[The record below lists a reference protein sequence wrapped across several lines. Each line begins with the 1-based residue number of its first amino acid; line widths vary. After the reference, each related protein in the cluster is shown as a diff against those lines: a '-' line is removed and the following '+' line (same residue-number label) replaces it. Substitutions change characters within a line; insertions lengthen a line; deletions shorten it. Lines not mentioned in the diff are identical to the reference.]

1 MSTRKSKTQIPAE
14 LRVFLAVVGEIVQ
27 EHLQSR
33 QEQSA
38 KITGDG
44 HDKEVDHANGREDAG
59 SDVCEG

>member
-1 MSTRKSKTQIPAE
+1 MSTRKPKTQIPAE
-14 LRVFLAVVGEIVQ
+14 LRVFLAVVGEILQ

-33 QEQSA
+33 REQSA
-38 KITGDG
+38 TITDDG